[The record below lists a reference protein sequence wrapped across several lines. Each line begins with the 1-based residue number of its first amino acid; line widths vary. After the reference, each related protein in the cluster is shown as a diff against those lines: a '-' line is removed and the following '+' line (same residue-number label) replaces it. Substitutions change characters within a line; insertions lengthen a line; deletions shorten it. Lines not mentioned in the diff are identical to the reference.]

1 MGSIGNSNVKII
13 GNTGKNCT
21 YAVEGIFQDYTP
33 KNVIISENH
42 FFDCGEIAFDRTSE
56 ETLTEGNW
64 VISGNFL
71 DNTRLFIDNI
81 QNVTISNNIMID
93 LSRPLEINKS
103 RNVVLNGNRI
113 SGSSENLVYVGDS
126 SFINILGNNI
136 SGSGVVVNIQNST
149 NGIILKGN
157 TIEGTSETHS
167 DACVFVGNGGMVMG
181 NRVLIKSGVGFSMV
195 GNSVCTDN
203 MIICGTSDLT
213 AIRVWGGYNNY
224 IVSQNLTNGVYSIS
238 SSATAFVG
246 NNLTCDL
253 LNV

>member
-1 MGSIGNSNVKII
+1 
-13 GNTGKNCT
+13 
-21 YAVEGIFQDYTP
+21 
-33 KNVIISENH
+33 
-42 FFDCGEIAFDRTSE
+42 
-56 ETLTEGNW
+56 
-64 VISGNFL
+64 
-71 DNTRLFIDNI
+71 
-81 QNVTISNNIMID
+81 
-93 LSRPLEINKS
+93 
-103 RNVVLNGNRI
+103 
-113 SGSSENLVYVGDS
+113 
-126 SFINILGNNI
+126 
-136 SGSGVVVNIQNST
+136 
-149 NGIILKGN
+149 
-157 TIEGTSETHS
+157 
-167 DACVFVGNGGMVMG
+167 MG